1 MYKISLIDKVS
12 FILVILGA
20 LVWLVFGIANVN
32 IIESLLSF
40 APILQRAVYILV
52 GLSGLNMIYFLLKTG
67 ASSK

>member
-20 LVWLVFGIANVN
+20 LVWLVFGITNVN